1 MSQEKELD
9 FDKILSKNLTR
20 RNFLKGG
27 TLAFGASAFALST
40 GTASMLVSQSAKS
53 AFW

>member
-27 TLAFGASAFALST
+27 THWHLALQP
-40 GTASMLVSQSAKS
+40 LPCQLELHPC
-53 AFW
+53 